1 MKRPLKLKW
10 NRRTAFWLV
19 NAVLALLCA
28 ICLVW
33 ESQVAGTLS
42 TLDAARTWRG
52 ENEMRF
58 VQLACYLPR
67 EGLLSENE
75 ILSFRSTMSAKIQE
89 ASLEG
94 SDERTLYTDAYYGE
108 STISVSTDRA
118 RANEVHAF
126 GVSGDFFRFHPLT
139 LRSGNYLSDSD
150 LMKDRVLLDENLAW
164 TLFGGMDLVGM
175 SVTIGEKEYY
185 VAGVVQ
191 MEEDKYSSLANDAS
205 GGTIFLSYSALEEIE
220 YGSLGIAGYEL
231 VSPNPITGFGKGLV
245 EENLSLGKGVLLDN
259 SSRYSVSNL
268 LSVAKDYGKRSMGRS
283 GIIFP
288 YWENALRM
296 TEDLAALALVL
307 AFLFGTL
314 PVVSVLV
321 LGIRKLTKLLKQLK
335 ANVTHKVKDDLESAR
350 LRRWEKAQQK
360 KED

>member
-10 NRRTAFWLV
+10 NRRTVFWCI

-28 ICLVW
+28 LCLLW
-33 ESQVAGTLS
+33 EAQVAGTLT

-67 EGLLSENE
+67 EGLLEENE
-75 ILSFRSTMSAKIQE
+75 IASFRNTLSTKLQE
-89 ASLEG
+89 ASLEAPENG
-94 SDERTLYTDAYYGE
+94 ALYTDAYYGE
-108 STISVSTDRA
+108 SSISVSTDRA
-118 RANEVHAF
+118 RATGVQAF

-164 TLFGGMDLVGM
+164 TLFGGMDLTGM
-175 SVTIGEKEYY
+175 SVTIGKREYY
-185 VAGVVQ
+185 VAGVVH
-191 MEEDKYSSLANDAS
+191 MEDDQYSTLANDAS

-220 YGSLGIAGYEL
+220 GGSLGISGYEL
-231 VSPNPITGFGKGLV
+231 VAPNPITGFAKGLV
-245 EENLSLGKGVLLDN
+245 EENLQLGKGVLLDN
-259 SSRYSVSNL
+259 SSRYTFGNL

-296 TEDLAALALVL
+296 TEDLAALGVVL
-307 AFLFGTL
+307 ALLLGAL
-314 PVVSVLV
+314 PVGSLLV
-321 LGIRKLTKLLKQLK
+321 LGVKKLTRLLRSGKAKL
-335 ANVTHKVKDDLESAR
+335 TRKVADDLER
-350 LRRWEKAQQK
+350 TRERRWERSRKK